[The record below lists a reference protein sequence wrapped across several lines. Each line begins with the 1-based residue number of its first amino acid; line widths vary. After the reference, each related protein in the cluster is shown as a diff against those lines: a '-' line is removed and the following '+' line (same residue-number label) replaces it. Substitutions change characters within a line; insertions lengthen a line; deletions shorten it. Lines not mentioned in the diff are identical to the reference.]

1 MHFTHHAAEHMS
13 FSKPSARTIFNDT
26 RKKFFC
32 PEESR
37 RYSGALEQLVFNKL
51 QDNHKTSKIVE
62 FGSGTGEPVISALMN
77 SNYLGAVYGYEINR
91 NAVETAT
98 SLIDEFGL
106 SRQYT
111 VQLKSFFDADDV
123 ADAEYLI
130 ANPPYLPALDRSALT
145 LPDLCGGED
154 GIDISKALLSTGHL
168 NVLLL
173 VSSYSN
179 PKELLRHASS
189 LGYKITDFQ
198 ITKMSFGVY
207 SKQDVVQRRIHDMKV
222 EGKAFFTD
230 NCYLVGGA
238 FFTKEG
244 LEDTDLS
251 AEFESCLTA
260 LGRQ

>member
-1 MHFTHHAAEHMS
+1 MS
-13 FSKPSARTIFNDT
+13 RASTRASFIDT

-51 QDNHKTSKIVE
+51 QDNHKISKIVE

-77 SNYLGAVYGYEINR
+77 SNYLGTVQGYEING
-91 NAVETAT
+91 NAVETAS
-98 SLIDEFGL
+98 SLIEEFGL

-111 VQLKSFFDADDV
+111 VQHKSFFAVDDV

-130 ANPPYLPALDRSALT
+130 ANPPYLPALDCSALT

-154 GIDISKALLSTGHL
+154 GIKISKALLSMGCP

-179 PKELLRHASS
+179 PKELLRHASN
-189 LGYKITDFQ
+189 LRYKITDFQ

-207 SKQDVVQRRIHDMKV
+207 SRQDVVQRRIHDMKA
-222 EGKAFFTD
+222 EGMAFFTN

-238 FFTKEG
+238 FFTKEDSG
-244 LEDTDLS
+244 DTDLS

>member
-1 MHFTHHAAEHMS
+1 MHFTHHATEQLA
-13 FSKPSARTIFNDT
+13 FSNVTTRTAFTDT

-51 QDNHKTSKIVE
+51 QDNDKISKIVE
-62 FGSGTGEPVISALMN
+62 FGSGTGEPVISALIN
-77 SNYLGAVYGYEINR
+77 SNYLGTVEGYEINGE
-91 NAVETAT
+91 AVETAI
-98 SLIDEFGL
+98 SLIEEFGL

-111 VQLKSFFDADDV
+111 VHHQSFFAADGAV
-123 ADAEYLI
+123 DAEYLI
-130 ANPPYLPALDRSALT
+130 ANPPYLPALDRNVLT

-154 GIDISKALLSTGHL
+154 GIDISKALLSTGCP

-207 SKQDVVQRRIHDMKV
+207 SRQDVVQRRIHDMKA
-222 EGKAFFTD
+222 EGKAFFTS

-238 FFTKEG
+238 FFTREES
-244 LEDTDLS
+244 EDTDLS